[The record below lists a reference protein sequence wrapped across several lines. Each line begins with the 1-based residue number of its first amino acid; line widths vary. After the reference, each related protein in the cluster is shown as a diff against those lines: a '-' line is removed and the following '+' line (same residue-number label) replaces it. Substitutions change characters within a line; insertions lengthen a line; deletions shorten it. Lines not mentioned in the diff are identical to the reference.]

1 MAEKA
6 KKIGKYRVLGKIGEG
21 GMGKVYKALH
31 PTLKRS
37 IILKQ
42 LSISSEKTLAK
53 RFKREARIMIDFR
66 NENIVQVY
74 DHFREGSAYYIAMEY
89 IDGISLE
96 DLITKKKRICPM
108 AALIILNE
116 VAKGLKYAHDK
127 GVVHRDIKP
136 DNVLISKTGRVK
148 LVDFGI
154 ATARKDNEEEIT
166 QTGAVM
172 GTPAYMSPEQLASTK
187 TVDKRS
193 DIYSLGVMFYKM
205 VTGVRPFPSNFTA
218 EAIHSITRGQYEKP
232 EKLNPDIPKL
242 FRKIIKKT
250 MNHKITKR
258 YKDLKYLLKIL
269 ARYLYRF
276 REQRAVKKALH
287 EYIADKKKECFLEDL
302 PLKKKKNLLFSF
314 VSTIGMA
321 GILGIGGFLFYSQGF
336 YHELFQGKNFGSL
349 EIRAIIPRKYYKKPE
364 FIYAYVDIYSTV
376 KDENEKEK
384 KYSFK
389 LHPYFDFIL
398 FTDEDIVEIRKD
410 NTLFTTNKVYI
421 PAGKYKMDLIV
432 ENSKI
437 VQTFYLNPRIVQQD
451 KTYKTYSRRLLEFT
465 IKEVEKKP
473 VSIGHSIKDNLTG
486 KSITPQTKIYLKTK
500 NGLKDWEDNEKILLE
515 SIKSGSTLTFLYR
528 AGGYYEETMEFY
540 VEPNMDKLM
549 CEVSMVQIQGK
560 LILTS
565 NAEGLSIE
573 IDGRKE
579 NYIGGQ
585 EKAFVTF
592 GDTIAGDKEFELPE
606 GKYSLT
612 IRKENATQAFQFK
625 INKGK
630 TTKLKITYD
639 KHTKVIEIKK

>member
-6 KKIGKYRVLGKIGEG
+6 KIGKYKVLSKIGEG

-31 PTLKRS
+31 PTLRRP

-74 DHFREGSAYYIAMEY
+74 DHFREGSSYYIAMEFV
-89 IDGISLE
+89 DGISLE
-96 DLITKKKRICPM
+96 DLIKKKKQICPM

-136 DNVLISKTGRVK
+136 DNVLISKGGRVK

-166 QTGAVM
+166 HTGAVM

-187 TVDKRS
+187 SVDKRS

-218 EAIHSITRGQYEKP
+218 EAISSITKGHYEKP

-242 FRKIIKKT
+242 FRGIIKKT
-250 MNHKITKR
+250 MNHKIKKR
-258 YKDLKYLLKIL
+258 YKDLRYLLKIVSK
-269 ARYLYRF
+269 YLHRF
-276 REQRAVKKALH
+276 REQSAVRKALQ
-287 EYIADKKKECFLEDL
+287 EYISDKTGECALEGL

-314 VSTIGMA
+314 VSTIVLA
-321 GILGIGGFLFYSQGF
+321 GILLIGGFVFYSQGF
-336 YHELFQGKNFGSL
+336 YHELFQGRNYGSL
-349 EIRAIIPRKYYKKPE
+349 EIRAVIPKNYYKNPA
-364 FIYAYVDIYSTV
+364 FIYAYANIYSIEKDK
-376 KDENEKEK
+376 KDEEK
-384 KYSFK
+384 KYSFR

-398 FTDEDIVEIRKD
+398 FTDEDVVKIRKN
-410 NTLFTTNKVYI
+410 NTLLTTNKVYL
-421 PAGKYKMDLIV
+421 PAGKYKFDLIV

-437 VQTFYLNPRIVQQD
+437 VQTFYLNPRVIQKD
-451 KTYKTYSRRLLEFT
+451 KTYKTYSRRLFEFT
-465 IKEVEKKP
+465 IKEVTRKP
-473 VSIGHSIKDNLTG
+473 VSVEHSIKDGITG
-486 KSITPQTKIYLKTK
+486 KSITSQATILIETKA
-500 NGLKDWEDNEKILLE
+500 GWKDWEKNKKQLLE
-515 SIKSGSTLTFLYR
+515 SITSGSDLTFKYQ
-528 AGGYYEETMEFY
+528 ADGYYDETMTFHIESS
-540 VEPNMDKLM
+540 MDKLV
-549 CEVSMVQIQGK
+549 CDVNMVQIQGK
-560 LILTS
+560 LILSS

-579 NYIGGQ
+579 NYLGGQ
-585 EKAFVTF
+585 EKAFVTY

-606 GKYSLT
+606 SKYSLT
-612 IRKENATQAFQFK
+612 IRKENVSQPYQFK
-625 INKGK
+625 IVKGK
-630 TTKLKITYD
+630 STTVKITYD
-639 KHTKVIEIKK
+639 KHTKVIEIKE